1 MQKRDFWFIA
11 KSFLAWR
18 IAITLIAILAIRYLP
33 LFSQNFFG
41 GKYINYI
48 TNPLFY
54 GWANFDGEHFLSIA
68 MYGYKNLQQF
78 YFPIYPFLINLLS
91 NILGKS
97 LVNYLWSGIL
107 ISNIS
112 LFLALLGFY
121 KLALLDYSEK
131 ISKSAVVL
139 LLLFPTSFYF
149 GTVYTESLF
158 LCLAV
163 WSFYLFRTKKYLFA
177 SILGMLASGTRAVGI
192 TLLPIFLINII
203 QNKKLIKK
211 ELLSLFLIPIGLLS
225 YMYYIFFYWGGS
237 IKLYHAY
244 TLFGEQRADHIVL
257 FPQVFYRYFV
267 KIIPNLTWSYFPS
280 VFTVLFE
287 ICVAVL
293 FLYLLIVSFRK
304 MRWDYWLYSV
314 LGYLI
319 PTTSG
324 SFSSLPRYVIL
335 LFPIFF
341 VIAER
346 LKNTKKPLLVGIFV
360 ILAIIA
366 VIAQSLFFRGYFVS

>member
-1 MQKRDFWFIA
+1 
-11 KSFLAWR
+11 
-18 IAITLIAILAIRYLP
+18 
-33 LFSQNFFG
+33 
-41 GKYINYI
+41 
-48 TNPLFY
+48 
-54 GWANFDGEHFLSIA
+54 
-68 MYGYKNLQQF
+68 
-78 YFPIYPFLINLLS
+78 
-91 NILGKS
+91 
-97 LVNYLWSGIL
+97 
-107 ISNIS
+107 
-112 LFLALLGFY
+112 
-121 KLALLDYSEK
+121 
-131 ISKSAVVL
+131 
-139 LLLFPTSFYF
+139 
-149 GTVYTESLF
+149 
-158 LCLAV
+158 
-163 WSFYLFRTKKYLFA
+163 
-177 SILGMLASGTRAVGI
+177 MLASGTRAVGI
-192 TLLPIFLINII
+192 TLFPIFLINII

-237 IKLYHAY
+237 IKLYRAY

-293 FLYLLIVSFRK
+293 FLYLITISFRK
-304 MRWDYWLYSV
+304 IRWDYWVYSV